1 MVLFSRTVDNT
12 RTEFHN
18 STMTKLCASITVI
31 SISWLCRNIFRNNY
45 VLSLLRRVYATQ
57 DNARRLMIYAKRVP
71 TAHRTS
77 NRCRRR
83 QADIHKGGGWGE
95 GDGRRMRSKL
105 SRRIVVLNSET
116 SARGTHSIIFLSS
129 FSPSRDRLDG

>member
-1 MVLFSRTVDNT
+1 MVLFSRTVNNT
-12 RTEFHN
+12 PTEFHN
-18 STMTKLCASITVI
+18 STMTKLCTSITVI

-45 VLSLLRRVYATQ
+45 VLSVLRSVYATQ

-83 QADIHKGGGWGE
+83 QADIHKGGGGRD
-95 GDGRRMRSKL
+95 GGRRRSKL

-116 SARGTHSIIFLSS
+116 SAHGTHSIIFLSS
-129 FSPSRDRLDG
+129 FSPPRDRLDG